1 MSLKAVYVTLFDFH
15 WATTHRLF
23 DASADL
29 EESAYR
35 NNSGPGER
43 SIYDLLLHLL
53 ATDYAWRV
61 ALETGK
67 RPKPLSSRDYPE
79 LASLRAGFEHEAD
92 DWDALLVGL
101 EDAAFEAGATLES
114 RGRQMDIPR
123 WRVMQHVILHGMQ
136 HHAELAARLT
146 GLGRSPGDLDFI
158 FFAGKR

>member
-1 MSLKAVYVTLFDFH
+1 
-15 WATTHRLF
+15 
-23 DASADL
+23 
-29 EESAYR
+29 
-35 NNSGPGER
+35 
-43 SIYDLLLHLL
+43 
-53 ATDYAWRV
+53 V